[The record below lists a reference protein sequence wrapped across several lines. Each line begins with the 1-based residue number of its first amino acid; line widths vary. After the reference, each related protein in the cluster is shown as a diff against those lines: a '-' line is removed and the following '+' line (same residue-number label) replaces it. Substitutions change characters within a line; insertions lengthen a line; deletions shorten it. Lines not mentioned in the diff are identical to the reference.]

1 MIQMLPPE
9 VADAIAAGEVIE
21 RPSSVVKE
29 LVENALD
36 AGARRIS
43 IDVRGAGKT
52 SIRVSDDGAGIPADE
67 LVLAFVRHTTSKLIK
82 LSDLAVIES
91 FGFRGEALASIAAV
105 ADVECA
111 SGGATLRIRAGDVG
125 ELGTG
130 PLLPGMVIEVRDL
143 FANVPARLK
152 FLKSDATEVAAIKDI
167 VSAFALLHPH
177 VRFHLTVDSRAAV
190 STNGD
195 GDRRRAIA
203 AVFGPPVAGEMLEM
217 IGMPLNP
224 HELEGPAT
232 QAAERAAER
241 LALSSRGPLLRVT
254 GMVSQPRLSRG
265 SRDGM
270 VLAVNGRPISARSLV
285 YALEECYQGRLER
298 GRHPVAVIDVGID
311 PELVDVNVHPA
322 KKEVRFRDEGAVF
335 AALQRAV
342 RAALDGSDPFRY
354 RPAETGA
361 EASTAIP
368 GPQLTLHESP
378 AVMEQTNGHG
388 ATAVLRPIGQAGP
401 GYLVAEGPHGLVLVD
416 QHAAHERVVYNRL
429 LERLRTGRGASQP
442 LLIPQAVDVDP
453 ALIAAAADHRAELA
467 NLGLEYEEFGPR
479 SLRITAVPVELPSG
493 RATAAIQETLAAL
506 AENRGDGAMQKAAAA
521 LACHSA
527 VKFGDVLDVAEQRR
541 LLADLEAAEESI
553 TCPHGRPTRLLV
565 EWQELTRH
573 FRRNY

>member
-1 MIQMLPPE
+1 MIQMLAPE

-21 RPSSVVKE
+21 RPASVVKE

-67 LVLAFVRHTTSKLIK
+67 LGLAFVRHTTSKLTS
-82 LSDLAVIES
+82 LADLAVIGS

-111 SGGATLRIRAGDVG
+111 SGGATLRIRNG
-125 ELGTG
+125 EVVDQGGG
-130 PLLPGMVIEVRDL
+130 PLLPGVTIEVRDL

-152 FLKSDATEVAAIKDI
+152 FMKSDATEVAAVKEV

-177 VRFHLTVDSRAAV
+177 VRFHLTTDSRAAV
-190 STNGD
+190 SSSGD
-195 GDRRRAIA
+195 GDRRRAVA
-203 AVFGPPVAGEMLEM
+203 SVYGGPVAAEMLEM
-217 IGMPLNP
+217 IGLPL
-224 HELEGPAT
+224 
-232 QAAERAAER
+232 
-241 LALSSRGPLLRVT
+241 VT

-298 GRHPVAVIDVGID
+298 GRHPIAVIDIGID

-342 RAALDGSDPFRY
+342 RSALDGSDPFRF
-354 RPAETGA
+354 RPSETTTVA
-361 EASTAIP
+361 TVVA
-368 GPQLTLHESP
+368 GPQLTLHEAP
-378 AVMEQTNGHG
+378 AALAGAETNGHAG
-388 ATAVLRPIGQAGP
+388 ASVLRPIGQAGP

-416 QHAAHERVVYNRL
+416 QHAAHERVLYNRL
-429 LERLRTGRGASQP
+429 LERLRSGRGASQP
-442 LLIPQAVDVDP
+442 LLIPQAVDLEP
-453 ALIAAAADHRAELA
+453 ALIAAAVDHRSELA

-506 AENRGDGAMQKAAAA
+506 AENRGDGAIEKAAAA

-541 LLADLEAAEESI
+541 LLADLEGTEESI

>member
-1 MIQMLPPE
+1 VIQMLAPE

-21 RPSSVVKE
+21 RPASVVKE

-36 AGARRIS
+36 ASARRIN

-67 LVLAFVRHTTSKLIK
+67 LAVAFVRHTTSKLTT
-82 LSDLAVIES
+82 LADLAVIHS

-111 SGGATLRIRAGDVG
+111 SGGATLRVRAG
-125 ELGTG
+125 ELVERGSA
-130 PLLPGMVIEVRDL
+130 PLLPGVVIEVRDL

-152 FLKSDATEVAAIKDI
+152 FLKSDATEVAAIKEV
-167 VSAFALLHPH
+167 VSAFALLHPN
-177 VRFHLTVDSRAAV
+177 VRFHLTIDSRAAV
-190 STNGD
+190 STSGD
-195 GDRRRAIA
+195 GDRRRAIG
-203 AVFGPPVAGEMLEM
+203 AVYGAQVATEMLEM
-217 IGMPLNP
+217 IGLPL
-224 HELEGPAT
+224 
-232 QAAERAAER
+232 
-241 LALSSRGPLLRVT
+241 VT
-254 GMVSQPRLSRG
+254 GLVSQPRLSRG
-265 SRDGM
+265 SRDGV
-270 VLAVNGRPISARSLV
+270 VLAVNGRPISARSLL

-298 GRHPVAVIDVGID
+298 GRHPLAVIDIGID

-335 AALQRAV
+335 GALQRAV

-354 RPAETGA
+354 RPIDSSAV
-361 EASTAIP
+361 EAFIA
-368 GPQLTLHESP
+368 GPQLTLHEAP
-378 AVMEQTNGHG
+378 AAIATETNGHTP
-388 ATAVLRPIGQAGP
+388 AAVLRPIGQAGP

-416 QHAAHERVVYNRL
+416 QHAAHERVLYNRL
-429 LERLRTGRGASQP
+429 LERLRSGRGASQP
-442 LLIPQAVDVDP
+442 LLLPQAVDLEP
-453 ALIAAAADHRAELA
+453 ALIAAASDHREALA

-479 SLRITAVPVELPSG
+479 SLRITAVPLELPTG

-506 AENRGDGAMQKAAAA
+506 AEARGDGAIEKAAAA

-527 VKFGDVLDVAEQRR
+527 VRFGDVLDVSEQRQ
-541 LLADLEAAEESI
+541 LLADLEAAAESI

>member
-1 MIQMLPPE
+1 VTEPIRLLSPE

-21 RPSSVVKE
+21 RPASVVKE

-36 AGARRIS
+36 AGARRIT

-52 SIRVSDDGAGIPADE
+52 SIRVSDDGSGIPADE
-67 LVLAFVRHTTSKLIK
+67 LAIAFVRHSTSKLARIA
-82 LSDLAVIES
+82 DLGAIQS

-105 ADVECA
+105 SDLECA
-111 SGGATLRIRAGDVG
+111 SAGATIRIRAG
-125 ELGTG
+125 ELVEQGAG
-130 PLLPGMVIEVRDL
+130 PLLPGVAIEVRDL
-143 FANVPARLK
+143 FGNVPARLK
-152 FLKSDATEVAAIKDI
+152 FLKSDATETAAIKE
-167 VSAFALLHPH
+167 VVGSFALLHPH

-190 STNGD
+190 STSGD
-195 GDRRRAIA
+195 GDRRRAIS
-203 AVFGPPVAGEMLEM
+203 AVYGAPVAAEVLE
-217 IGMPLNP
+217 IVGMPLI
-224 HELEGPAT
+224 
-232 QAAERAAER
+232 
-241 LALSSRGPLLRVT
+241 V

-270 VLAVNGRPISARSLV
+270 VMAVNGRPISARSLV

-298 GRHPVAVIDVGID
+298 GRHPVAVIDIGID

-335 AALQRAV
+335 GALQRAV

-354 RPAETGA
+354 RALEPAA
-361 EASTAIP
+361 NAVMA
-368 GPQLTLHESP
+368 GPQMTLHEAVSTLP
-378 AVMEQTNGHG
+378 AIQPNGHVAG
-388 ATAVLRPIGQAGP
+388 GSVLRPIGQVGP

-416 QHAAHERVVYNRL
+416 QHAAHERVLYNRL
-429 LERLRTGRGASQP
+429 LERLREGRGASQP
-442 LLIPQAVDVDP
+442 LLIPQAVDVEP
-453 ALIAAAADHRAELA
+453 ALIAAAADHRADLA

-479 SLRITAVPVELPSG
+479 SVRITAVPLEMPAG

-506 AENRGDGAMQKAAAA
+506 AENRGDQAIEKAAAA

-527 VKFGDVLDVAEQRR
+527 VRFGDVLDISEQRR
-541 LLADLEAAEESI
+541 LLADLEETSESI

>member
-1 MIQMLPPE
+1 MLPSE

-21 RPSSVVKE
+21 RPASVVKE

-36 AGARRIS
+36 AGARRIN

-52 SIRVSDDGAGIPADE
+52 SIRVSDDGAGIPAAE
-67 LVLAFVRHTTSKLIK
+67 LAFAFVRHTTSKLTS
-82 LSDLAVIES
+82 LADLAVIQS

-111 SGGATLRIRAGDVG
+111 SGGATIRIRAGEVVEQG
-125 ELGTG
+125 SG
-130 PLLPGMVIEVRDL
+130 PLLPGVAIEIRDL

-152 FLKSDATEVAAIKDI
+152 FLKSDATEVAAIKD
-167 VSAFALLHPH
+167 VVGAFALLHPH

-190 STNGD
+190 SSGGD

-203 AVFGPPVAGEMLEM
+203 SVYGAEVATEMLDVV
-217 IGMPLNP
+217 GAPL
-224 HELEGPAT
+224 
-232 QAAERAAER
+232 
-241 LALSSRGPLLRVT
+241 VT
-254 GMVSQPRLSRG
+254 GLVSQPRLSRG

-298 GRHPVAVIDVGID
+298 GRHPIAVIDVAVD
-311 PELVDVNVHPA
+311 PEMVDVNVHPA

-342 RAALDGSDPFRY
+342 RSALDGSDPFRY
-354 RPAETGA
+354 RPVDSAPM
-361 EASTAIP
+361 EAMVA
-368 GPQLTLHESP
+368 GPQLTLHDAP
-378 AVMEQTNGHG
+378 AAIAGETNGH
-388 ATAVLRPIGQAGP
+388 AAAVLRPIGQAGP

-416 QHAAHERVVYNRL
+416 QHAAHERVLYNRL
-429 LERLRTGRGASQP
+429 LQRLRGGHGASQP
-442 LLIPQAVDVDP
+442 LLIPQAVDVEP
-453 ALIAAAADHRAELA
+453 ALIAAASDHREELA

-479 SLRITAVPVELPSG
+479 SLRITAVPAELPSG

-506 AENRGDGAMQKAAAA
+506 AETRGGGAMEKAAAA

-527 VKFGDVLDVAEQRR
+527 VRFGDVLDVAEQRK
-541 LLADLEAAEESI
+541 LLSDLEGADESI

>member
-1 MIQMLPPE
+1 MIQMLAPE

-21 RPSSVVKE
+21 RPASVVKE

-36 AGARRIS
+36 ASARRIS
-43 IDVRGAGKT
+43 IDVRGAGKI

-67 LVLAFVRHTTSKLIK
+67 VGLAFVRHTTSKLTS
-82 LSDLAVIES
+82 LADLAVIES

-111 SGGATLRIRAGDVG
+111 SGGATLRVRNG
-125 ELGTG
+125 EVVEQGVG
-130 PLLPGMVIEVRDL
+130 PLLPGVAIEVRDL
-143 FANVPARLK
+143 FANLPARLK
-152 FLKSDATEVAAIKDI
+152 FLKSDATEVAAIKDV

-177 VRFHLTVDSRAAV
+177 VRFHLTIDSRAAV
-190 STNGD
+190 SSNGD

-203 AVFGPPVAGEMLEM
+203 AVYGPPVAAEMLEM
-217 IGMPLNP
+217 IGMPLVAG
-224 HELEGPAT
+224 L
-232 QAAERAAER
+232 
-241 LALSSRGPLLRVT
+241 
-254 GMVSQPRLSRG
+254 VSQPRLSRG

-298 GRHPVAVIDVGID
+298 GRHPIAVIDVGID

-342 RAALDGSDPFRY
+342 RSALDGSDPFRY
-354 RPAETGA
+354 RPTEGPPAA
-361 EASTAIP
+361 TATVS
-368 GPQLTLHESP
+368 GPQLTLHDGP
-378 AVMEQTNGHG
+378 WTAAAVETNGH
-388 ATAVLRPIGQAGP
+388 APAAVLRPIGQAGP

-416 QHAAHERVVYNRL
+416 QHAAHERVLYNRL
-429 LERLRTGRGASQP
+429 LERLRSGRGASQP
-442 LLIPQAVDVDP
+442 LLIPQAVDLEP
-453 ALIAAAADHRAELA
+453 ALIAAAAEHRADLA

-479 SLRITAVPVELPSG
+479 SLRITAVPIELPAG
-493 RATAAIQETLAAL
+493 RATAAIQETLGAL
-506 AENRGDGAMQKAAAA
+506 AESRGDGAIENAAAA

-527 VKFGDVLDVAEQRR
+527 VRFGDVLDVAEQRR

>member
-1 MIQMLPPE
+1 MIHMLPPE

-21 RPSSVVKE
+21 RPASVVKE

-52 SIRVSDDGAGIPADE
+52 SIRVSDDGAGIPAEE
-67 LVLAFVRHTTSKLIK
+67 LVIAFVRHTTSKLSA
-82 LSDLAVIES
+82 LSDLAAIQS

-111 SGGATLRIRAGDVG
+111 SGGAVLRVRGG
-125 ELGTG
+125 EVQDKGGG
-130 PLLPGMVIEVRDL
+130 PLLPGVSIEVRDL
-143 FANVPARLK
+143 FSNVPARLK
-152 FLKSDATEVAAIKDI
+152 FLKSDATEVAAIKEI
-167 VSAFALLHPH
+167 VSAFALLHPR
-177 VRFHLTVDSRAAV
+177 VRFHLTVDSRAAL
-190 STNGD
+190 SSSGD
-195 GDRRRAIA
+195 GDQRRALG
-203 AVFGPPVAGEMLEM
+203 AVYGQPVAAEMLEM
-217 IGMPLNP
+217 TGMPLV
-224 HELEGPAT
+224 
-232 QAAERAAER
+232 
-241 LALSSRGPLLRVT
+241 S

-270 VLAVNGRPISARSLV
+270 VVAVNGRPINARSLV

-298 GRHPVAVIDVGID
+298 GRHPVAVIDIGID

-322 KKEVRFRDEGAVF
+322 KREVRFRDEGAVF

-342 RAALDGSDPFRY
+342 RSALDGSDPFRY
-354 RPAETGA
+354 RPSDTSP
-361 EASTAIP
+361 STIATAAA
-368 GPQLTLHESP
+368 GPQLTLHEARV
-378 AVMEQTNGHG
+378 AVDAPETNGH
-388 ATAVLRPIGQAGP
+388 AAAPVLRPIGQVGP

-416 QHAAHERVVYNRL
+416 QHAAHERVLYNRL
-429 LERLRTGRGASQP
+429 LDRLRSGRGASQP
-442 LLIPQAVDVDP
+442 LLIPQAVDVEP
-453 ALIAAAADHRAELA
+453 ALIAAAADHRADLA
-467 NLGLEYEEFGPR
+467 KLGLEYEEFGPR
-479 SLRITAVPVELPSG
+479 SLRITAVPVELPTG

-506 AENRGDGAMQKAAAA
+506 AESRGDGAIEKAAAA

-527 VKFGDVLDVAEQRR
+527 VKFGDLLDIAEQRR
-541 LLADLEAAEESI
+541 LLSDLENAEESI

>member
-1 MIQMLPPE
+1 MIQLLPPE

-21 RPSSVVKE
+21 RPASVVKE

-36 AGARRIS
+36 AGARRIN
-43 IDVRGAGKT
+43 IDVRGAGRT
-52 SIRVSDDGAGIPADE
+52 SIRASDDGAGIPADE
-67 LVLAFVRHTTSKLIK
+67 LALAFVRHTTSKLST
-82 LSDLAVIES
+82 LADLAVIQS

-111 SGGATLRIRAGDVG
+111 SGGATVRIRAGEVVEQG
-125 ELGTG
+125 GG
-130 PLLPGMVIEVRDL
+130 PLLPGVAIDVRDL

-152 FLKSDATEVAAIKDI
+152 FLKSDATEVAAIKEV

-195 GDRRRAIA
+195 GDRRRAVA
-203 AVFGPPVAGEMLEM
+203 AVYGAAVAAEMLEM
-217 IGMPLNP
+217 IGMPL
-224 HELEGPAT
+224 
-232 QAAERAAER
+232 
-241 LALSSRGPLLRVT
+241 VM

-270 VLAVNGRPISARSLV
+270 VLAVNARPITARSLV

-298 GRHPVAVIDVGID
+298 GRHPVAVIDIGID

-354 RPAETGA
+354 RPVTTPDVAA
-361 EASTAIP
+361 ASVT
-368 GPQLTLHESP
+368 GPQLTLHEAP
-378 AVMEQTNGHG
+378 AAIVAAETNGHASAAG
-388 ATAVLRPIGQAGP
+388 VLRPIGQAGP

-416 QHAAHERVVYNRL
+416 QHAAHERILYNRL
-429 LERLRTGRGASQP
+429 LERLRGGRGASQP
-442 LLIPQAVDVDP
+442 LLIPQAVDVEP
-453 ALIAAAADHRAELA
+453 ALMAAAADHRGELA
-467 NLGLEYEEFGPR
+467 NLGLEFEEFGPR

-506 AENRGDGAMQKAAAA
+506 AESRGDGAIEKAAAA

-527 VKFGDVLDVAEQRR
+527 VRFGDVLDVSEQRK
-541 LLADLEAAEESI
+541 LLADLESAEESI

>member
-1 MIQMLPPE
+1 MSGSIRLLAPE

-21 RPSSVVKE
+21 RPASVVKE

-36 AGARRIS
+36 AGARRVS

-67 LVLAFVRHTTSKLIK
+67 LSMAFLRHATSKLSTIG
-82 LSDLAVIES
+82 DLAAIQS
-91 FGFRGEALASIAAV
+91 FGFRGEALASIASV
-105 ADVECA
+105 SDIECA
-111 SGGATLRIRAGDVG
+111 SGGAKLRIRAG
-125 ELGTG
+125 ELTEQGAG
-130 PLLPGMVIEVRDL
+130 PLLPGVALEVRDL

-152 FLKSDATEVAAIKDI
+152 FLKSDATEVAAIKDV
-167 VSAFALLHPH
+167 VSSFALLHPH
-177 VRFHLTVDSRAAV
+177 IRFHLTIDNRVAV
-190 STNGD
+190 SSGGD
-195 GDRRRAIA
+195 GDRRRAIGSIYGPTVA
-203 AVFGPPVAGEMLEM
+203 AEMLEM
-217 IGMPLNP
+217 IGMPL
-224 HELEGPAT
+224 
-232 QAAERAAER
+232 
-241 LALSSRGPLLRVT
+241 VT

-270 VLAVNGRPISARSLV
+270 VVAVNGRPISARSLV
-285 YALEECYQGRLER
+285 YALEECYSGRLER

-322 KKEVRFRDEGAVF
+322 KKEVRFRDEGTVF

-342 RAALDGSDPFRY
+342 RAALDGSEPFRY
-354 RPAETGA
+354 RPIDT
-361 EASTAIP
+361 ASAAV
-368 GPQLTLHESP
+368 GEVSSPQLTLHEAPVSV
-378 AVMEQTNGHG
+378 AVRETDGQSSAAM
-388 ATAVLRPIGQAGP
+388 VLRPIGQAGP
-401 GYLVAEGPHGLVLVD
+401 GYLVAEGPAGLVLVD
-416 QHAAHERVVYNRL
+416 QHAAHERVLYNRL

-453 ALIAAAADHRAELA
+453 ALIAAAADHREQLA

-479 SLRITAVPVELPSG
+479 SLRITAVPLEMPAG
-493 RATAAIQETLAAL
+493 RATAAIQETLSAL
-506 AENRGDGAMQKAAAA
+506 ADHRGDGAIEKAAVS

-527 VKFGDVLDVAEQRR
+527 VRFGDVLDIAEQRR